1 MTRRHFIQSLASIPA
16 SACFG
21 GFAIPAFAASAR
33 KVALVVGNAAYAST
47 ERLKNPVAD
56 ATLTANTLRKLGFH
70 TSLATDRNTAQLKA
84 DLDAFGQAA
93 RGADI
98 AVFFY
103 AGHGIAVENINYLL
117 AVDQKLATATSLDMK
132 RQGIS
137 LRWIESLL
145 RQDMGV
151 SVIVVDACRNPLLR
165 GVPQQGMAA
174 APRAARGMLTFY
186 STAPGA
192 LARDGTGANSDFSA
206 VFNRHLAR
214 PDLSLKQIVEATQRD
229 VSAETGDTQVPWVSS
244 GLVGDAHLASTEQ
257 VGVAAS
263 APTSSVGVGRKR
275 GDTDTPPP
283 IVPVRFW
290 NENLAQLEE
299 QVQFAVMNFDINSKR
314 VLEQRAAAGDAMALT
329 ILGSVYAAPVTPKT
343 RATRSTYG
351 LEAQTTPRGNGVVPA
366 DPARAVRY
374 LAKAAERRF
383 PLAQTLLA
391 ELLVEAPRGVPRD
404 FQRAE
409 NLLQDAAATGY
420 GRARLDLLDLKMR
433 RGNMQPRDLL
443 ENGKTLEA
451 YIESF
456 QPPKR

>member
-21 GFAIPAFAASAR
+21 GFATPAFAASAR

-70 TSLATDRNTAQLKA
+70 TSLATDRNTAQLTA

-132 RQGIS
+132 RDGIS

-145 RQDMGV
+145 RKDMGV

-165 GVPQQGMAA
+165 GMPQQGMAA

-206 VFNRHLAR
+206 VFNRYLAR

-257 VGVAAS
+257 AGVTAS
-263 APTSSVGVGRKR
+263 APTSSVGAGRKR

-283 IVPVRFW
+283 VVPVRFW

-299 QVQFAVMNFDINSKR
+299 QVQFAVMNFDINSKS

-343 RATRSTYG
+343 RATRTYG

-391 ELLVEAPRGVPRD
+391 ELLVEAPRGVLRD

-433 RGNMQPRDLL
+433 HGSMQPQDLL
-443 ENGKTLEA
+443 ENRKTLQT

>member
-1 MTRRHFIQSLASIPA
+1 
-16 SACFG
+16 
-21 GFAIPAFAASAR
+21 
-33 KVALVVGNAAYAST
+33 
-47 ERLKNPVAD
+47 
-56 ATLTANTLRKLGFH
+56 
-70 TSLATDRNTAQLKA
+70 
-84 DLDAFGQAA
+84 
-93 RGADI
+93 
-98 AVFFY
+98 
-103 AGHGIAVENINYLL
+103 
-117 AVDQKLATATSLDMK
+117 
-132 RQGIS
+132 
-137 LRWIESLL
+137 
-145 RQDMGV
+145 
-151 SVIVVDACRNPLLR
+151 
-165 GVPQQGMAA
+165 
-174 APRAARGMLTFY
+174 
-186 STAPGA
+186 
-192 LARDGTGANSDFSA
+192 
-206 VFNRHLAR
+206 
-214 PDLSLKQIVEATQRD
+214 
-229 VSAETGDTQVPWVSS
+229 
-244 GLVGDAHLASTEQ
+244 
-257 VGVAAS
+257 
-263 APTSSVGVGRKR
+263 
-275 GDTDTPPP
+275 
-283 IVPVRFW
+283 
-290 NENLAQLEE
+290 
-299 QVQFAVMNFDINSKR
+299 MNFDINSKR

>member
-1 MTRRHFIQSLASIPA
+1 MTRRRFIQSLAGIPA

-21 GFAIPAFAASAR
+21 GFAITAFAATVR
-33 KVALVVGNAAYAST
+33 KVALVVGNAGYAGT

-174 APRAARGMLTFY
+174 APRVECSPSTPPRPVRLRG
-186 STAPGA
+186 TAPEPTATSA
-192 LARDGTGANSDFSA
+192 L
-206 VFNRHLAR
+206 
-214 PDLSLKQIVEATQRD
+214 
-229 VSAETGDTQVPWVSS
+229 SS
-244 GLVGDAHLASTEQ
+244 IA
-257 VGVAAS
+257 
-263 APTSSVGVGRKR
+263 
-275 GDTDTPPP
+275 
-283 IVPVRFW
+283 
-290 NENLAQLEE
+290 
-299 QVQFAVMNFDINSKR
+299 
-314 VLEQRAAAGDAMALT
+314 
-329 ILGSVYAAPVTPKT
+329 
-343 RATRSTYG
+343 
-351 LEAQTTPRGNGVVPA
+351 
-366 DPARAVRY
+366 
-374 LAKAAERRF
+374 
-383 PLAQTLLA
+383 TLLGPTCRSSRSSR
-391 ELLVEAPRGVPRD
+391 LPS
-404 FQRAE
+404 
-409 NLLQDAAATGY
+409 AT
-420 GRARLDLLDLKMR
+420 
-433 RGNMQPRDLL
+433 
-443 ENGKTLEA
+443 
-451 YIESF
+451 
-456 QPPKR
+456 